1 MHNKFSPALPGATRS
16 AACLA
21 AYLTACL
28 VLSLSTPA
36 KAETTAE
43 TLSKIEAETLVL
55 KAQER
60 QLAVRA
66 QILQLQGEI
75 TARETN
81 ADKNARPGA
90 PGDPTVQSIE
100 GVGDRMHAT
109 LLFENGSTIDIKGG
123 DTLPNGMH
131 VVSIQPNEVMVSA
144 NKRRS
149 VRLAQT
155 SAGAVSAAS
164 GGVQTSV
171 ALPAT
176 AQSNFASV
184 PRLPMQGAAK

>member
-1 MHNKFSPALPGATRS
+1 MHNKFTHM
-16 AACLA
+16 
-21 AYLTACL
+21 
-28 VLSLSTPA
+28 LSLKRYFRGALVAGFSLAVSMPVH
-36 KAETTAE
+36 AETTAE

-60 QLAVRA
+60 QLSVRA

-75 TARETN
+75 SARESS
-81 ADKNARPGA
+81 ADKSARPGA

-100 GVGDRMHAT
+100 GVGERMHAT
-109 LLFENGSTIDIKGG
+109 LLFDNGSTIDIKNG

-144 NKRRS
+144 SKRRS

-164 GGVQTSV
+164 GAVQTSV

-176 AQSNFASV
+176 AQSNYAAV
-184 PRLPMQGAAK
+184 PKLPMRGTAK

>member
-1 MHNKFSPALPGATRS
+1 MQNKYLPALPVAL
-16 AACLA
+16 CLA
-21 AYLTACL
+21 LLCNASAH
-28 VLSLSTPA
+28 
-36 KAETTAE
+36 AETTAE

-81 ADKNARPGA
+81 ADKTARPGA

-100 GVGDRMHAT
+100 GFGDRMHAT
-109 LLFENGSTIDIKGG
+109 LLFENGSIIDIKGG

-155 SAGAVSAAS
+155 SAGSVSAAS
-164 GGVQTSV
+164 GGVQTTV
-171 ALPAT
+171 ALPIA
-176 AQSNFASV
+176 AQSNFAAV
-184 PRLPMQGAAK
+184 PRLPMQGTAK

>member
-1 MHNKFSPALPGATRS
+1 MHNKFINAMPLAWSFKLCF
-16 AACLA
+16 AACFSLA
-21 AYLTACL
+21 INAQAQ
-28 VLSLSTPA
+28 
-36 KAETTAE
+36 AETTAE

-60 QLAVRA
+60 QLSVRA

-75 TARETN
+75 SARETS
-81 ADKNARPGA
+81 ADKSARPGA

-100 GVGDRMHAT
+100 GVGERMHAT
-109 LLFENGSTIDIKGG
+109 LLFENGSTIDIKNG

-131 VVSIQPNEVMVSA
+131 VVSVQPNEVMVSA

-155 SAGAVSAAS
+155 SAGSVSAAS
-164 GGVQTSV
+164 GAVQTTV
-171 ALPAT
+171 TLPAP
-176 AQSNFASV
+176 AQSNFAAV
-184 PRLPMQGAAK
+184 PRLPMQGTAK

>member
-1 MHNKFSPALPGATRS
+1 MQNKPIPAVRVALFILLLTS
-16 AACLA
+16 AAA
-21 AYLTACL
+21 R
-28 VLSLSTPA
+28 
-36 KAETTAE
+36 AETTAE
-43 TLSKIEAETLVL
+43 TLSKVEAETLIL

-60 QLAVRA
+60 QLTVRA

-75 TARETN
+75 SARESS

-100 GVGDRMHAT
+100 GVGNRTHAT
-109 LLFENGSTIDIKGG
+109 LLFENGSTIDIKNG

-149 VRLAQT
+149 IRLAQT
-155 SAGAVSAAS
+155 SAGSVSAAS
-164 GGVQTSV
+164 GAVQTTV
-171 ALPAT
+171 ALPVA
-176 AQSNFASV
+176 AHANFAAV
-184 PRLPMQGAAK
+184 PRLPMQGTAR